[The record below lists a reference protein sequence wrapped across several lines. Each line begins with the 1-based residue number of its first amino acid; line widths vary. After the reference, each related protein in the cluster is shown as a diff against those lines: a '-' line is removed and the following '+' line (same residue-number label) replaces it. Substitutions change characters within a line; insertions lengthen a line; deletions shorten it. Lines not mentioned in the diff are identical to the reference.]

1 MDPIDSMDEAPR
13 HLCWDGR
20 RRCCGRRCTH
30 PWMIPWEKDHNVSES
45 I

>member
-20 RRCCGRRCTH
+20 RRTH